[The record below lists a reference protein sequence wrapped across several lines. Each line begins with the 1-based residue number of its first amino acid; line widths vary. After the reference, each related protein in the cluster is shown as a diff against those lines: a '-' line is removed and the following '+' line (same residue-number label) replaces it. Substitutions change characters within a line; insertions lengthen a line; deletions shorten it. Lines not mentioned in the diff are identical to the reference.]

1 MNTGKL
7 KEYRTQ
13 SIQKYSTI
21 WQLGLAI
28 YSKPYRAKVN
38 KFYRNDAKSNEIIY
52 HYFTIA

>member
-38 KFYRNDAKSNEIIY
+38 KFYRNDAKSDEIIY